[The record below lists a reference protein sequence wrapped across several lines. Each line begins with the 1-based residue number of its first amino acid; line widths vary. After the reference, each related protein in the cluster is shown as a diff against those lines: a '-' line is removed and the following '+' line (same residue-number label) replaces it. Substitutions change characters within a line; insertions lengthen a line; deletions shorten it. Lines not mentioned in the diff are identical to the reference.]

1 MLEQE
6 LKVAVDAALEA
17 GVEVARLRRDGVR
30 YGRKDGWE
38 LVSEADIRAAEMLH
52 AALTG
57 AFPSDGWLSE

>member
-30 YGRKDGWE
+30 YGRKDGWSSSPKRTS
-38 LVSEADIRAAEMLH
+38 VRPKCC
-52 AALTG
+52 T
-57 AFPSDGWLSE
+57 PLSPEHSRPTVG